1 LQKISTM
8 TLTIDKALKLIN
20 KEIASL
26 DFGKEPAE
34 LYDPIYYIMGLGGKR
49 MRPLLTLLAHNL
61 FSEETEKALK
71 PAVAIEVFHNY
82 TLVHDDIMDNAPLRR
97 GNATVHEKWSTNV
110 AILAGD
116 VMQIKS
122 NELMM
127 TVDDAILRRV
137 LERFNVTAT
146 EICEGQQY
154 DMEFE
159 TREKVSVEEYID
171 MIRMKTAVLLGHA
184 LELGGLIAGADDK
197 NIKLLYEFGV
207 NMGIGFQ
214 LMDDLLDVY
223 GDMSKFGKT
232 VGGDIV
238 ANKKTYLLITA
249 LQKAKG
255 NDAKK
260 LSDLLTDK
268 KIDALSK
275 VKEVTELYNKLEI
288 KSFTELKINEYFDL
302 AFKQLNKI
310 DAPLYKKAIIKDFA
324 NKLAQRES

>member
-1 LQKISTM
+1 MI
-8 TLTIDKALKLIN
+8 LTIDKALKLIN
-20 KEIASL
+20 KEISTL
-26 DFGKEPAE
+26 DFGKEPAD

-49 MRPLLTLLAHNL
+49 MRPLLALLSHHL
-61 FSEETEKALK
+61 FSDDIEKVLK

-97 GNATVHEKWSTNV
+97 GNATVHERWSTNV

-122 NELMM
+122 TELIMQ
-127 TVDDAILRRV
+127 VDDAILRKT
-137 LERFNVTAT
+137 LELYNKTAT
-146 EICEGQQY
+146 EICDGQQF

-159 TREKVSVEEYID
+159 KRDKVSVEEYIN
-171 MIRMKTAVLLGHA
+171 MIRLKTAVLLGFS
-184 LELGGLIAGADDK
+184 LELGGLVAGTSEQ
-197 NIKLLYEFGV
+197 NLLLLREFGV

-255 NDAKK
+255 TDLKK
-260 LSDLLTDK
+260 LNDLLESK
-268 KIDALSK
+268 SIDTITK

-302 AFKQLNKI
+302 AFKKLAKL
-310 DAPLYKKAIIKDFA
+310 DAPLHKKAILKDFA

>member
-1 LQKISTM
+1 MI
-8 TLTIDKALKLIN
+8 LTVDRALKLIE
-20 KEIASL
+20 KEIAAL
-26 DFGKEPAE
+26 DFGKEPKE
-34 LYDPIYYIMGLGGKR
+34 LYDPIYYIMGIGGKR
-49 MRPLLTLLAHNL
+49 MRPLLAVLSHTL
-61 FSEETEKALK
+61 FSDEIEKIIK

-97 GNATVHEKWSTNV
+97 GNATVHEKWNSSV

-116 VMQIKS
+116 VMQIKAT
-122 NELMM
+122 ELLM
-127 TVDDAILRRV
+127 TVEDTILRKA
-137 LERFNVTAT
+137 LELFNATAT

-154 DMEFE
+154 DMDFE
-159 TREKVSVEEYID
+159 KIGSVSIEQYIK
-171 MIRMKTAVLLGHA
+171 MIRMKTAVLLGFS
-184 LELGGLIAGADDK
+184 LELGGLVAGASEK
-197 NIKLLYEFGV
+197 NLLLLREFGI

-232 VGGDIV
+232 VGGDII

-255 NDAKK
+255 AEAKK
-260 LSDLLTDK
+260 LKELLESKT
-268 KIDALSK
+268 IDALTK
-275 VKEVTELYNKLEI
+275 VKEVTAIYNKLEI

-302 AFKQLNKI
+302 AFKKLSKV
-310 DAPLYKKAIIKDFA
+310 DVPPFKKALLRDFT

>member
-20 KEIASL
+20 KEIESL

>member
-1 LQKISTM
+1 MI
-8 TLTIDKALKLIN
+8 LTIDKALKLIN
-20 KEIASL
+20 KEIAAL
-26 DFGKEPAE
+26 DFGKEPSE

-49 MRPLLTLLAHNL
+49 LRPLLSLLSHHL
-61 FSEETEKALK
+61 YSDEIEKVLK

-97 GNATVHEKWSTNV
+97 GNPTVHEKWSANV

-122 NELMM
+122 TEMM
-127 TVDDAILRRV
+127 MQVDDKILRQT
-137 LERFNVTAT
+137 LELFNTTAT

-154 DMEFE
+154 DMDFE
-159 TREKVSVEEYID
+159 KREKVSVEEYIE
-171 MIRMKTAVLLGHA
+171 MIRMKTAVLLGFA
-184 LELGGLIAGADDK
+184 LELGGLVAGADDK
-197 NIKLLYEFGV
+197 NLLLLREFGV

-255 NDAKK
+255 ADAKK
-260 LSDLLTDK
+260 LNELLESKT
-268 KIDALSK
+268 IDSITK
-275 VKEVTELYNKLEI
+275 VKEVTELYNKLDI

-302 AFKQLNKI
+302 AFKKLSKV
-310 DAPLYKKAIIKDFA
+310 DAPLHKKAILKDFA

>member
-1 LQKISTM
+1 MI
-8 TLTIDKALKLIN
+8 LTIDKALKLIN
-20 KEIASL
+20 KEISNL
-26 DFGKEPAE
+26 NFGKEPAD
-34 LYDPIYYIMGLGGKR
+34 LYDPIHYIMGLGGKR
-49 MRPLLTLLAHNL
+49 LRPLLSLLSHHL
-61 FSEETEKALK
+61 FSDDIEKVLK
-71 PAVAIEVFHNY
+71 PAIAIEVFHNY

-97 GNATVHEKWSTNV
+97 GNPTVHEKWSTNV
-110 AILAGD
+110 AILSGD

-122 NELMM
+122 VELMM
-127 TVDDAILRRV
+127 HVNDDILRKT
-137 LERFNVTAT
+137 LDLFNTTAT

-159 TREKVSVEEYID
+159 KREKVSVDEYIN
-171 MIRMKTAVLLGHA
+171 MIRQKTAVLLGFA
-184 LELGGLIAGADDK
+184 LEVGGLVAGTSEA
-197 NIKLLYEFGV
+197 NLLLLRQFGV

-223 GDMSKFGKT
+223 GDMSKFGKA

-255 NDAKK
+255 ADLKK
-260 LSDLLTDK
+260 LNDLLSSNSVDSIT
-268 KIDALSK
+268 K

-302 AFKQLNKI
+302 AFKNLSKI
-310 DAPLYKKAIIKDFA
+310 DAPLHKKALLKDFA

>member
-1 LQKISTM
+1 MI
-8 TLTIDKALKLIN
+8 LTVEKALKLVN
-20 KEIASL
+20 KEISAL
-26 DFGKEPAE
+26 DLGKEPAA
-34 LYDPIYYIMGLGGKR
+34 LYDPIYYIMGIGGKR
-49 MRPLLTLLAHNL
+49 MRPILTVLAHQL
-61 FSEETEKALK
+61 FSDETEKAIK
-71 PAVAIEVFHNY
+71 PATAVELFHNY

-97 GNATVHEKWSTNV
+97 GNATVHEKWSVNV
-110 AILAGD
+110 GILAGD

-122 NELMM
+122 TEMM
-127 TVDDAILRRV
+127 MQVDDAILRRT
-137 LERFNVTAT
+137 LDLFNKTAT

-159 TREKVSVEEYID
+159 TRDKVSIEEYIE
-171 MIRMKTAVLLGHA
+171 MIRQKTAVLLGFA
-184 LELGGLIAGADDK
+184 LELGGLIAGTTDE
-197 NIKLLYEFGV
+197 NLLALREFGV

-255 NDAKK
+255 ADAKK
-260 LSDLLTDK
+260 LNELLESKT
-268 KIDALSK
+268 IDSTTK

-288 KSFTELKINEYFDL
+288 KSFTELKMNEYFDL
-302 AFKQLNKI
+302 AFKNLTKI
-310 DAPLYKKAIIKDFA
+310 DAPLHKKAILKELA
-324 NKLAQRES
+324 NQLAQRES

>member
-1 LQKISTM
+1 MI
-8 TLTIDKALKLIN
+8 LTIDRALKLIE
-20 KEIASL
+20 KEIEAL
-26 DFGKEPAE
+26 DFGKAPAE

-49 MRPLLTLLAHNL
+49 MRPLLALISHSL
-61 FSEETEKALK
+61 FSDDHEKIMK
-71 PAVAIEVFHNY
+71 PAIAIEVFHNY

-97 GNATVHEKWSTNV
+97 SNATVHEKWSTNV

-122 NELMM
+122 TELMM
-127 TVDDAILRRV
+127 TVDDSILRKA
-137 LERFNVTAT
+137 LELFSKTAT

-154 DMEFE
+154 DMDFE
-159 TREKVSVEEYID
+159 KLDKVSVEEYLE
-171 MIRMKTAVLLGHA
+171 MIRMKTAVLLGFS
-184 LELGGLIAGADDK
+184 LELGGLVAGTDEK
-197 NIKLLYEFGV
+197 NLLLLREFGI

-232 VGGDIV
+232 VGGDII

-255 NDAKK
+255 ADAKRLK
-260 LSDLLTDK
+260 ELLESKT
-268 KIDALSK
+268 IDALSK
-275 VKEVTELYNKLEI
+275 VKEVTEIYSKLEV
-288 KSFTELKINEYFDL
+288 KTFTELKINEYFDL
-302 AFKQLNKI
+302 AFAKLNKI
-310 DAPLYKKAIIKDFA
+310 DAPLYKKGVLKDFA